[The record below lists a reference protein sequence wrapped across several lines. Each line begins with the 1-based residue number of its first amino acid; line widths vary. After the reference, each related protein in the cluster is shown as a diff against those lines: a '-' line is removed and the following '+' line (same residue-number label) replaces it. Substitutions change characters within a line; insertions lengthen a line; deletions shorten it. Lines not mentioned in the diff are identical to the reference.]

1 MEDKNALSAARSRLI
16 FSASGWR
23 GVFAGGEES
32 REPGIDGAF
41 AVIAAAAGTAFAR
54 FLAKR
59 TRRKPLVILG
69 MDTRPTG
76 PALFAALSGAL
87 LGEDCE
93 ILPVGVTAAPE
104 IMAFARSCGEKRA
117 GGFVYISASH
127 NPIGHN
133 GLKFGLFDGGVLGA
147 AENKELLSLF
157 DQALEGSQEKTGGLL
172 RPARAACRAGGREK
186 KRALAAYRSFI
197 RSVAGGDGI
206 TPAAL
211 CRSLRRAARA
221 RPCGV
226 VCDFNGSARAASID
240 RAFFAGLGVA
250 FAAIHETP
258 GEIVHRIVPEGEALE
273 PCRRFL
279 EEERTRDRAFSLGYV
294 PDCDG
299 DRGNLV
305 IWDEA
310 REQARALEAQEV
322 FALACLSELSHLRW
336 AAGQAGVLEKTA
348 VAVNDATSMRIDRIA
363 ESFGARVFRA
373 EVGEANVV
381 SLARR
386 LRSEGWTVRILGEG
400 AAGGSITHPSA
411 VRDPLCTVLAVI
423 KLLLLPGFWRER
435 PPDSLSELIAALPR
449 FVTTSTYS
457 ESALLSIETADH
469 AALKRSYQRIFC
481 AAWEEMRRRELQ
493 RRGIVRWRAF
503 CYNGTEEQR
512 CDDDFGRSGR
522 GGLKINLLDSSGRAR
537 AALWMRGSA
546 TEPVFR
552 VMADVEGADEAFER
566 TLIAWQRRMTCDAD
580 NAAAGGVGAR
590 REQDYGNTR

>member
-1 MEDKNALSAARSRLI
+1 MKDKTALAAARARLI

-23 GVFAGGEES
+23 GVFGGGEES
-32 REPGIDGAF
+32 REPGIDRAF
-41 AVIAAAAGTAFAR
+41 ATIARAAGTAFAR
-54 FLAKR
+54 FLAKK
-59 TRRKPLVILG
+59 TRRGPLVILG
-69 MDTRPTG
+69 RDTRPTG
-76 PALFAALSGAL
+76 PALYAALFDAL
-87 LGEDCE
+87 RREGCE
-93 ILPVGVTAAPE
+93 ILSVGVAAAPE
-104 IMAFARSCGEKRA
+104 IMAYARSCGEKRGA
-117 GGFVYISASH
+117 EGGFVYISASH

-133 GLKFGLFDGGVLGA
+133 GLKFGLLDGGVLGA
-147 AENKELLSLF
+147 SDNKALLALF
-157 DQALEGSQEKTGGLL
+157 NEIYDEICGERDEKCERGEKPHEKTGG
-172 RPARAACRAGGREK
+172 GGREK
-186 KRALAAYRSFI
+186 KRALRAYRSFI
-197 RSVAGGDGI
+197 RCVAGGDGI
-206 TPAAL
+206 TPGAL
-211 CRSLRRAARA
+211 CRSIRRAARA
-221 RPCGV
+221 RPCAV

-240 RAFFAGLGVA
+240 RAFFAGLGIA

-258 GEIVHRIVPEGEALE
+258 GEIVHRIVPEGDALE

-279 EEERTRDRAFSLGYV
+279 EAKRQRDRAFSLGYV

-310 REQARALEAQEV
+310 RGAARALEAQEV

-336 AAGQAGVLEKTA
+336 AAGRRGAPKKIA
-348 VAVNDATSMRIDRIA
+348 VAANDATSMRIDRIA

-381 SLARR
+381 SLARQ
-386 LRSEGWTVRILGEG
+386 LRAEGWTVRILGEG

-423 KLLLLPGFWRER
+423 KLLLLPGFWREA
-435 PPDSLSELIAALPR
+435 PPDSLSRIIDALPR

-457 ESALLSIETADH
+457 ESALLTIQTENH
-469 AALKRSYQRIFC
+469 AALKRAYQRIFC
-481 AAWEEMRRRELQ
+481 AQWDEMRRRELE

-522 GGLKINLLDSSGRAR
+522 GGLKINLLDGSDRAR

-552 VMADVEGADEAFER
+552 VMADVEGTDEAFER
-566 TLIAWQRRMTCDAD
+566 ALIAWQRRMVGEAD
-580 NAAAGGVGAR
+580 DAR
-590 REQDYGNTR
+590 RKGAEG